1 MYESII
7 NTMLP
12 AIDKNG
18 INAPDYQTILNSWK
32 TIFRDIYGDDIYIE
46 SDSKDGVFLSLI
58 AYVIHGCNN
67 ATIAS
72 YNSFSPTTA
81 VGEGLSR
88 NVKING
94 ITRKSSSNS
103 TVDVLV
109 TGRAGTVIRNAS
121 VRDDAGNTWSL
132 PDEVIID
139 THGQAIVTAVC
150 QKSGAIGALP
160 HTVNQIATPT
170 LGWQT
175 VTNPVAA
182 TLGRG
187 IETDIELRIRQAV
200 SVALPSRTIM
210 DGLMGA
216 IANLHG
222 VSRYRGYDN
231 DSDKTDENGIPAH
244 SIALVIDGGD
254 SKEIAR
260 TILVKKTPGIPTFGT
275 TSETIT
281 DDYGNKKTINFYR
294 PTLVPIY
301 VEIHIKPFIGY
312 TSDIGNNIR
321 NEISNYI
328 KSLYIGDG
336 VYVTRLFVPA
346 NLCNK
351 NGGQTYEVLSVIV
364 GKSAST
370 TGTAN
375 IDIAFNEAPTCS
387 PENIKIVTVLE

>member
-1 MYESII
+1 MYENII

-12 AIDKNG
+12 AINKNG
-18 INAPDYQTILNSWK
+18 INAPDYQTILNGWK
-32 TIFRDIYGDDIYIE
+32 TIFRDIYGEDIYIE

-58 AYVIHGCNN
+58 AYVVHGCNN
-67 ATIAS
+67 AIIAS
-72 YNSFSPTTA
+72 YNSFSPATA

-94 ITRKSSSNS
+94 ITRKNPSNS
-103 TVDVLV
+103 TVDVLI
-109 TGRAGTVIRNAS
+109 TGRAGTIIRNAS
-121 VRDDAGNTWSL
+121 IRDDIGNTWSL
-132 PDEVIID
+132 PDEVTID
-139 THGQAIVTAVC
+139 MHGQATVTAVC
-150 QKSGAIGALP
+150 QKTGAIGALP
-160 HTVNQIATPT
+160 HTINQIATPT

-187 IETDIELRIRQAV
+187 VETDAELRIRQAV
-200 SVALPSRTIM
+200 SVALPSKTIM
-210 DGLMGA
+210 DGLIGA

-222 VSRYRGYDN
+222 VSRYLGYDN
-231 DSDKTDENGIPAH
+231 DTDETDENGIPAH
-244 SIALVIDGGD
+244 SIAIVIDGGD
-254 SKEIAR
+254 SKEIAQ
-260 TILVKKTPGIPTFGT
+260 TILIKKTPGIPTFGT
-275 TSETIT
+275 TSEIVT
-281 DDYGNKKTINFYR
+281 DNSGNKKTINFYR

-301 VEIHIKPFIGY
+301 IEIQIKPFIGY

-321 NEISNYI
+321 TEVSDYI
-328 KSLYIGDG
+328 NSLYIGDG
-336 VYVTRLFVPA
+336 IYVTRLFVPA

-351 NGGQTYEVLSVIV
+351 NGSQTYEILSVVV

-370 TGTAN
+370 LGAAN

>member
-1 MYESII
+1 MYENII

-12 AIDKNG
+12 AINKNG
-18 INAPDYQTILNSWK
+18 INAPDYQTILNGWK
-32 TIFRDIYGDDIYIE
+32 TIFRDIYGEDIYIE

-58 AYVIHGCNN
+58 AYVVHGCNN
-67 ATIAS
+67 AFIAS
-72 YNSFSPTTA
+72 YNSFSPATA

-94 ITRKSSSNS
+94 ITRKSPSNS
-103 TVDVLV
+103 TVDVLI
-109 TGRAGTVIRNAS
+109 TGRAGTIIRNAS
-121 VRDDAGNTWSL
+121 VRDDIGNTWSL
-132 PDEVIID
+132 PDEVTID
-139 THGQAIVTAVC
+139 THGLATVTAVC
-150 QKSGAIGALP
+150 QKTGAIGALP
-160 HTVNQIATPT
+160 HTINQIATPT

-187 IETDIELRIRQAV
+187 IETDAELRIRQAV

-210 DGLMGA
+210 DGLIGA

-222 VSRYRGYDN
+222 VSRYQGYDN
-231 DSDKTDENGIPAH
+231 DTDETDENGIPAH
-244 SIALVIDGGD
+244 SIAIVIDGGD
-254 SKEIAR
+254 SKEIAQ
-260 TILVKKTPGIPTFGT
+260 TILIKKTPGIPTFGT
-275 TSETIT
+275 TSEIVT
-281 DDYGNKKTINFYR
+281 DNTGNKKTINFYR

-301 VEIHIKPFIGY
+301 IEVQIKPFIGY

-321 NEISNYI
+321 TEVSNYI
-328 KSLYIGDG
+328 NSLYIGDG
-336 VYVTRLFVPA
+336 IYVTRLFVPA

-351 NGGQTYEVLSVIV
+351 NGSQTYEVLSVAA

-370 TGTAN
+370 IGAAN

>member
-7 NTMLP
+7 TSMLP

-18 INAPDYQTILNSWK
+18 INAPDYQTILNGWK
-32 TIFRDIYGDDIYIE
+32 AIFRDIYGSDIYVE

-58 AYVIHGCNN
+58 AYVVHGCNN

-81 VGEGLSR
+81 IGEGLSR
-88 NVKING
+88 SVKING
-94 ITRKSSSNS
+94 ITRKSPSNS
-103 TVDVLV
+103 TVDVLI

-139 THGQAIVTAVC
+139 THGQAIVTAIC
-150 QKSGAIGALP
+150 QQTGAIGALP

-187 IETDIELRIRQAV
+187 IESDAELRIRQAV
-200 SVALPSRTIM
+200 SVALPSQTIM
-210 DGLMGA
+210 DGLIGA

-231 DSDKTDENGIPAH
+231 DTDQTDENGIPAH
-244 SIALVIDGGD
+244 SIAIVIDGGD
-254 SKEIAR
+254 SKEIAQ
-260 TILVKKTPGIPTFGT
+260 TILKKKTPGIPTFGPT
-275 TSETIT
+275 AEIVT
-281 DDYGNKKTINFYR
+281 DIAGNEKTINFYR

-301 VEIHIKPFIGY
+301 IEIQIRPFIGY
-312 TSDIGNNIR
+312 TSDIGNSIR
-321 NEISNYI
+321 KEISDYI
-328 KSLYIGDG
+328 NSLYIGDG
-336 VYVTRLFVPA
+336 IYVTRLFVPA

-351 NGGQTYEVLSVIV
+351 NGSQTYEVLSVMV
-364 GKSAST
+364 GKTAST
-370 TGTAN
+370 TNSAN
-375 IDIAFNEAPTCS
+375 INIAFNEAPTCS
-387 PENIKIVTVLE
+387 PGNIKIVTVLK

>member
-1 MYESII
+1 MYENII

-12 AIDKNG
+12 AINKNG
-18 INAPDYQTILNSWK
+18 INAPDYQTILNGWK
-32 TIFRDIYGDDIYIE
+32 TIFRDIYGEDIYIE

-58 AYVIHGCNN
+58 AYVVHGCNN
-67 ATIAS
+67 AFIAS
-72 YNSFSPTTA
+72 YNSFSPATA

-94 ITRKSSSNS
+94 ITRKSPSNS
-103 TVDVLV
+103 TVDVLI
-109 TGRAGTVIRNAS
+109 TGRAGTIIRNAS
-121 VRDDAGNTWSL
+121 VRDDIGNTWSL
-132 PDEVIID
+132 PDEVTID
-139 THGQAIVTAVC
+139 THGQATVTAVC
-150 QKSGAIGALP
+150 QKTGAIGALP
-160 HTVNQIATPT
+160 HTINQIATPT

-187 IETDIELRIRQAV
+187 IETDAELRIRQAV

-210 DGLMGA
+210 DGLIGA

-222 VSRYRGYDN
+222 VSRYQGYDN
-231 DSDKTDENGIPAH
+231 DTDETDENGIPAH
-244 SIALVIDGGD
+244 SIAIVIDGGD
-254 SKEIAR
+254 SKEIAQ
-260 TILVKKTPGIPTFGT
+260 TILIKKTPGIPTFGT
-275 TSETIT
+275 TSEIVT
-281 DDYGNKKTINFYR
+281 DNTGNKKTINFYR

-301 VEIHIKPFIGY
+301 IEVQIKPFIGY

-321 NEISNYI
+321 TEVSNYI
-328 KSLYIGDG
+328 NSLYIGDG
-336 VYVTRLFVPA
+336 IYVTRLFVPA

-351 NGGQTYEVLSVIV
+351 NGSQTYEVLSVAA

-370 TGTAN
+370 IGAAN

-387 PENIKIVTVLE
+387 PENIKIVAVLE